1 VVAAYGDGPLIAA
14 TRAAGARYVPLRHV
28 HRAVHPVHDVLGLL
42 ELVALIRRERPAIVH
57 ANSSKA
63 GVLGRIAGAI
73 TRTPVIVFTVHGWA
87 FKAYSGV
94 ASALYRCADWLVA
107 RVTTVTVC
115 VTESERARG
124 LAAGTC
130 RAARTVVIANA
141 IDTSSV
147 PRAPLDGDPPRIVA
161 VGRLAWPKDPLTLV
175 RALARLRDR
184 PFRALIVGEGPA
196 RAAVESEIGRL
207 GLDAFVALTG
217 DRDDVPELLATS
229 DVFVLSSR
237 SEGGPISVLE
247 AMAAGLPVVA
257 SDVGGV
263 REQVDEGVSGLL
275 VPAGDP
281 AALAAALERVLGDP
295 QLRRDLGAA
304 GRGLVRERFDLAR
317 QQRLHLE
324 LYARELAR
332 RGVPAVMP

>member
-1 VVAAYGDGPLIAA
+1 
-14 TRAAGARYVPLRHV
+14 
-28 HRAVHPVHDVLGLL
+28 
-42 ELVALIRRERPAIVH
+42 
-57 ANSSKA
+57 
-63 GVLGRIAGAI
+63 
-73 TRTPVIVFTVHGWA
+73 
-87 FKAYSGV
+87 
-94 ASALYRCADWLVA
+94 
-107 RVTTVTVC
+107 
-115 VTESERARG
+115 
-124 LAAGTC
+124 
-130 RAARTVVIANA
+130 
-141 IDTSSV
+141 
-147 PRAPLDGDPPRIVA
+147 
-161 VGRLAWPKDPLTLV
+161 
-175 RALARLRDR
+175 
-184 PFRALIVGEGPA
+184 VGEGPA